1 MGDLLLRLQ
10 IYASTADAESAH
22 SMIEALTE
30 VNEYWLQVREQV
42 MQKRQPRKLFVQP
55 NTFVRG
61 DDDEEVVFRDYEL
74 STVGII
80 QSWADRDI

>member
-1 MGDLLLRLQ
+1 
-10 IYASTADAESAH
+10 
-22 SMIEALTE
+22 MIEALTE